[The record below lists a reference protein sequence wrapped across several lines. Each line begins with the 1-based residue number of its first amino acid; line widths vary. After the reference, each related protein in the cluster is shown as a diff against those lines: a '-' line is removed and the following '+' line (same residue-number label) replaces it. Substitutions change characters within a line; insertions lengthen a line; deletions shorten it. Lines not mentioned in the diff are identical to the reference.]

1 MQKVYNQA
9 TLALFLRIS
18 HKAVLNS
25 GKCLHE
31 EEGQQVLLA
40 KKRGSRL
47 NKFKK
52 PLRVKQIFCQ

>member
-1 MQKVYNQA
+1 MMG
-9 TLALFLRIS
+9 
-18 HKAVLNS
+18 LNFVFCLCRQ
-25 GKCLHE
+25 GEREVCLHE